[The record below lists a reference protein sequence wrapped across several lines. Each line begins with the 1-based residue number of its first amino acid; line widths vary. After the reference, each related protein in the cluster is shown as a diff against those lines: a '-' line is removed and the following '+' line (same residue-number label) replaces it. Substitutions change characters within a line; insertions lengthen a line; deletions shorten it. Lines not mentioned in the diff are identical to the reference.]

1 MTNKAIGNR
10 LRVYYEANGMTQPEV
25 ANKFGC
31 NQGQINRIY
40 SGQFT
45 ARSELAKRLCE
56 DSNVSF
62 HLNSD
67 QNALKGVYD
76 EIHRLWDGSP
86 EGAEKLKKTLSSIRL
101 LSHHTGSN

>member
-10 LRVYYEANGMTQPEV
+10 LRAYYESNGMTQPEV
-25 ANKFGC
+25 AVKFGC

-45 ARSELAKRLCE
+45 ARSEVAKRLC
-56 DSNVSF
+56 DDANVSLE
-62 HLNSD
+62 LNLD

-86 EGAEKLKKTLSSIRL
+86 EGAVKLKKTLSSIRL
-101 LSHHTGSN
+101 LSKHTASS